1 MDTPSALRIIQ
12 PRQRQPRNSDTT
24 PKDKIKWLRFPM
36 NFLTAPLI
44 ADLFLLAITAIGRTE
59 VYDGTVGTDHIYPI
73 EIMAFF
79 ITLAYIAIS
88 LDASGL
94 IRWLALKVL
103 QKGGSNG
110 HLLFFYLYCFFFGL
124 ASFIGNDPI
133 VLSGT
138 PFLAYMTRLS
148 DNIRDPKAWI
158 YTQFSVANVASAILV
173 SSNPTNLVL
182 AGAFGIK
189 FIEYT
194 ANMIVPV
201 ILTAVLYFPFLLYYV
216 FRDKTLVPRKIEMH
230 QPSTDQKAPI
240 NPNIPCAGGITEEDK
255 DPNTKEG
262 EALLLEEIMNPYLDK
277 KSAIFSSV
285 VVACTLI
292 AILVLNAS
300 STKEYP
306 AFYVTLPAAVIVF
319 CWDVWYGWKHR
330 HETQRISRG
339 GREEIERRRQE
350 EAERGGDGV
359 KKEGVVDELETPAR
373 DDLMDSRFAADLEN
387 DDHNDK
393 SANDAENTLDEKG
406 AEQVQRT
413 TEPPK
418 PTGHDLSHTSSSDEI
433 DEKIPQAPKK
443 TTSSRTT
450 LDLYLSD
457 RYRWAQETFPT
468 TTAVLSHLP
477 LPLVPFGLCVFILVQ
492 ALVTKGWITVF
503 AYGWDHWVHATG
515 TVGAIGGMGFLSVI
529 FCNFAGTNIGTA
541 IFLCRL
547 IQEWVVIRE
556 QEGIKITDRTFWAT
570 VYSCAIGLNYG
581 AFSTAF
587 SASLAG
593 MLWRNILARKHIHVS
608 AMQFA
613 RVNIRLI
620 AFTMI
625 VGCTVLIGEVW
636 IFRGDSKYSG
646 SSGSG

>member
-1 MDTPSALRIIQ
+1 
-12 PRQRQPRNSDTT
+12 
-24 PKDKIKWLRFPM
+24 M

-44 ADLFLLAITAIGRTE
+44 AVLFLLALTAIGRKE

-103 QKGGSNG
+103 QKGGSAG
-110 HLLFFYLYCFFFGL
+110 HLLFLYLYCFFFGL

-148 DNIRDPKAWI
+148 ANIRDPKAWI
-158 YTQFSVANVASAILV
+158 FTQFSVSNVASAILV

-182 AGAFGIK
+182 AGAFDIK

-201 ILTAVLYFPFLLYYV
+201 IITAILYFPFLLYYV
-216 FRDKTLVPRKIEMH
+216 FKDDSLVPKKIEMH
-230 QPSTDQKAPI
+230 QLPEGEIKEPI

-262 EALLLEEIMNPYLDK
+262 EALLLEEIMNPYLQK

-285 VVACTLI
+285 VMACTLI

-319 CWDVWYGWKHR
+319 CWDVTYGWRHR
-330 HETQRISRG
+330 HETQRISRE
-339 GREEIERRRQE
+339 GREEIERRQL
-350 EAERGGDGV
+350 ERV
-359 KKEGVVDELETPAR
+359 ESNQTGVVPTEHPTSEEHSQPPR
-373 DDLMDSRFAADLEN
+373 DDGRESRLTTDIEN
-387 DDHNDK
+387 
-393 SANDAENTLDEKG
+393 EERTDEKKTG
-406 AEQVQRT
+406 IEDAFHEKQTQ
-413 TEPPK
+413 PPK
-418 PTGHDLSHTSSSDEI
+418 QRHENLNSVPQESPDTLSSDEI
-433 DEKIPQAPKK
+433 DEKAP
-443 TTSSRTT
+443 TTLPSHSTERTT
-450 LDLYLSD
+450 LAIYAAD

-477 LPLVPFGLCVFILVQ
+477 LPLVPFGLCVFVLVQ
-492 ALVTKGWITVF
+492 ALVTKGWISVF

-529 FCNFAGTNIGTA
+529 FCNVSQIS
-541 IFLCRL
+541 LRSYL
-547 IQEWVVIRE
+547 IW
-556 QEGIKITDRTFWAT
+556 F
-570 VYSCAIGLNYG
+570 
-581 AFSTAF
+581 
-587 SASLAG
+587 
-593 MLWRNILARKHIHVS
+593 
-608 AMQFA
+608 
-613 RVNIRLI
+613 
-620 AFTMI
+620 
-625 VGCTVLIGEVW
+625 
-636 IFRGDSKYSG
+636 GDSLREMSIY
-646 SSGSG
+646 